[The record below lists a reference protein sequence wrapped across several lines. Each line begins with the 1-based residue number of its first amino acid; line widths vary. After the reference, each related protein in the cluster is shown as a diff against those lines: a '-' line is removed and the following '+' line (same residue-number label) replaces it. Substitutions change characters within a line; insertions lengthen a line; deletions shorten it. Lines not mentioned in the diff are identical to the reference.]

1 VWLVPVAVIA
11 AGLVLVTGRLRGT
24 GAPPP
29 TEPSSLDVA
38 ALRERVAREEAA
50 EG

>member
-1 VWLVPVAVIA
+1 VWLVPIAVIA
-11 AGLVLVTGRLRGT
+11 AGLVLVRGRLRAT

-29 TEPSSLDVA
+29 TEPTSPDVA
-38 ALRERVAREEAA
+38 GLRERVAREEAA

>member
-1 VWLVPVAVIA
+1 VWLVPIAVIG
-11 AGLVLVTGRLRGT
+11 AGLVFVTGRLRGT
-24 GAPPP
+24 GASHPM
-29 TEPSSLDVA
+29 EPSSTQLA